1 MTDSCYNS
9 SMFINI
15 SNNLIYIFIPRE
27 VICCS
32 ISTWKYYSRIFIW
45 INIGNRD
52 GMVYPCHV
60 SWGMQKFISDWIIPV
75 CTLWIGRD
83 AIWIYRN
90 ITSLN
95 TCNCNIK
102 SSIFQCEKWGGSFQ
116 VAINL

>member
-27 VICCS
+27 VICCF

-60 SWGMQKFISDWIIPV
+60 SWYMQKFISDWIIPV

-83 AIWIYRN
+83 AIWIYRTLPPLTLATV
-90 ITSLN
+90 ILN
-95 TCNCNIK
+95 PAFSNAKNG
-102 SSIFQCEKWGGSFQ
+102 WSFQ